1 MLGYLIGTN
10 GVEGSD
16 GRRVEIYP
24 RAGFGFTIFL
34 FLLLVTA
41 SFVT

>member
-1 MLGYLIGTN
+1 MLD

-16 GRRVEIYP
+16 RQHVEIHP